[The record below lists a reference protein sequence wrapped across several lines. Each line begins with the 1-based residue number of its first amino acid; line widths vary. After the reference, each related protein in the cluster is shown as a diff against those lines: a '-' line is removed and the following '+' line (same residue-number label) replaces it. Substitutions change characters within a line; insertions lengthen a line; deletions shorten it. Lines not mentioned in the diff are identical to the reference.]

1 MFHGVGGQIDHDDAE
16 ATPNINTPPAAVVG
30 EFNANFTDGTAA
42 GGFGVNKK

>member
-1 MFHGVGGQIDHDDAE
+1 M
-16 ATPNINTPPAAVVG
+16 INPQPVAVVG